1 MAEGEGDSDWEG
13 FESVGGF
20 DSEVAMEQKFR
31 HILEYTESRRGKRCR
46 AGATP
51 GCTFNLTLR

>member
-1 MAEGEGDSDWEG
+1 MAEAEGDSDWEG

-31 HILEYTESRRGKRCR
+31 HILEYTESRRGKKSRE
-46 AGATP
+46 GFTP
-51 GCTFNLTLR
+51 GCTFKLVLR